1 MGLASIRK
9 PIIFLGPSLRR
20 EEARTIL
27 DADYRPP
34 ARRGDVYA
42 ASCEGPPL
50 IGLIDGVFLADLP
63 PSPLE
68 ILDVLHR
75 GIRVMGASSLG
86 ALRAVELEQFGMIGV
101 GRIFAMY
108 KCKRIIADDE
118 VALVFA
124 EENWR
129 PLSEPLIN
137 IRYALSAARRLGLID
152 ARERQLLIRS
162 ARRIYFAER
171 RWSTV
176 LDSASKYM
184 DADRVAELAAFLSRA
199 RLDLKK
205 EDALQLLNAARTF
218 MVGDSATGI

>member
-1 MGLASIRK
+1 
-9 PIIFLGPSLRR
+9 
-20 EEARTIL
+20 
-27 DADYRPP
+27 
-34 ARRGDVYA
+34 
-42 ASCEGPPL
+42 
-50 IGLIDGVFLADLP
+50 
-63 PSPLE
+63 
-68 ILDVLHR
+68 
-75 GIRVMGASSLG
+75 
-86 ALRAVELEQFGMIGV
+86 
-101 GRIFAMY
+101 MY

>member
-1 MGLASIRK
+1 
-9 PIIFLGPSLRR
+9 
-20 EEARTIL
+20 
-27 DADYRPP
+27 
-34 ARRGDVYA
+34 
-42 ASCEGPPL
+42 
-50 IGLIDGVFLADLP
+50 
-63 PSPLE
+63 
-68 ILDVLHR
+68 
-75 GIRVMGASSLG
+75 MGASSLG

-124 EENWR
+124 EEDWR

-137 IRYALSAARRLGLID
+137 IRYALSAARRLGLIH
-152 ARERQLLIRS
+152 ARERQLLIRI
-162 ARRIYFAER
+162 AGRIYFAER

-184 DADRVAELAAFLSRA
+184 DADRIAELAAFLSSA

-205 EDALQLLNAARTF
+205 EDALQLLNAARAF